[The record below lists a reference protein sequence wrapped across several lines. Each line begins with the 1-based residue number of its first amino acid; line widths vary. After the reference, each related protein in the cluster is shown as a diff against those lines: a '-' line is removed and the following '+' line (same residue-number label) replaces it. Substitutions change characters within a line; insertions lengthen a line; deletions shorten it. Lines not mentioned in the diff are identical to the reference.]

1 MLPFTLALPFVN
13 LFWTSVLSVIIG
25 LVLASAFSAILVYGQ
40 ELLPGRVGLVSGL
53 FFGFAFGVGGLAA
66 AALGWLADVTSIE
79 TVYRI
84 CAFLPALGMLTAWLP
99 DARTAAGYAGTD
111 ARQARASDT

>member
-1 MLPFTLALPFVN
+1 
-13 LFWTSVLSVIIG
+13 VLSVVIG

-53 FFGFAFGVGGLAA
+53 FFGFAFGFAGVAA

-79 TVYRI
+79 TVYRL
-84 CAFLPALGMLTAWLP
+84 CAFLPALGILTAWLP
-99 DARTAAGYAGTD
+99 DARFSH
-111 ARQARASDT
+111 R